1 MGLTLLL
8 LMPAVNA
15 ASGLTRVFA
24 HGALYG
30 LIAYGT
36 YDLTNHATHREWPL
50 VVATVVTR
58 FSTDHAGCDA
68 HFSLLPVGLDPVL
81 VCPVRC
87 SQTYGNRRYREGP
100 LEQP

>member
-50 VVATVVTR
+50 GDITKCCGWE
-58 FSTDHAGCDA
+58 FW
-68 HFSLLPVGLDPVL
+68 GLHP
-81 VCPVRC
+81 
-87 SQTYGNRRYREGP
+87 EGIG
-100 LEQP
+100 